1 MESRIA
7 NSRSW
12 PLDYLSEV
20 SFEDPFDVVFKL
32 WRNSGRNFK
41 LGFNS

>member
-1 MESRIA
+1 MESGIA
-7 NSRSW
+7 NNRSW

-32 WRNSGRNFK
+32 EK
-41 LGFNS
+41 LGEKLQVRL